1 MDVESVVRARRNP
14 QAPQVSR
21 KRGVTYMLHATCY
34 IAGEWGIYLPI
45 SRPHAPTMDDMTAE
59 IPAARFYRHSLLHS
73 HAVRESGVPI

>member
-1 MDVESVVRARRNP
+1 
-14 QAPQVSR
+14 
-21 KRGVTYMLHATCY
+21 MLHATCY